1 MRFFIAAI
9 TLILLSACSSNSKPA
24 SPLAKF
30 EKGNQ
35 HLKNTCKEGLG
46 SAGSCHALA
55 KKYENPPYGLMPDFF
70 NAGRYYQY
78 AIYGYKKECIQD
90 NYGFACL
97 QLGNLYEKGKGGL
110 PTDKTQA
117 YKYHK
122 KACDNPS
129 MKRNKF
135 CQGINSY
142 YRDYLNKQSKQRR
155 QEEIRKNPC
164 ALNWAQYYSAK
175 AQCQIDIKYGQ
186 TNNYSVCYKKE
197 LRKKLSK
204 QGCTNI

>member
-1 MRFFIAAI
+1 MRFLTATI

-24 SPLAKF
+24 SPWTKF

-35 HLKNTCKEGLG
+35 YLKNICKEGLG
-46 SAGSCHALA
+46 SADSCYALA
-55 KKYENPPYGLMPDFF
+55 KKYENPPSGLMADFF
-70 NAGRYYQY
+70 NASRYYQY
-78 AIYGYKKECIQD
+78 AAYGYKKECIQD

-110 PTDKTQA
+110 PADKTQA

-135 CQGINSY
+135 CQEMNGY
-142 YRDYLNKQSKQRR
+142 YRDYLNKLANQRR

-164 ALNWAQYYSAK
+164 GISWIMATAAK
-175 AQCQIDIKYGQ
+175 AHCENEYYVGG
-186 TNNYSVCYKKE
+186 TNNLRTCYQREIRKE
-197 LRKKLSK
+197 LKK
-204 QGCTNI
+204 QGCANI